1 MHYIAFVYKNTREPT
16 TAEEWQD
23 FFARARAAGIFRGG
37 GAIGIT
43 YRLGDPE
50 IPDLSD
56 DISGFMRF
64 ETEALGELTELLDSH
79 PVVRK
84 GGSIALCEVPKCTAP

>member
-1 MHYIAFVYKNTREPT
+1 MQYIAFVYKNTREIT

-23 FFARARAAGIFRGG
+23 FFLRARAAGIFAGG
-37 GAIGIT
+37 GAIGPN
-43 YRLGDPE
+43 YRLGNRE
-50 IPDLSD
+50 IPDLSE

-64 ETEALGELTELLDSH
+64 EAEDLEELAKLLDSH

-84 GGSIALCEVPKCTAP
+84 GGSIALCRNNFV